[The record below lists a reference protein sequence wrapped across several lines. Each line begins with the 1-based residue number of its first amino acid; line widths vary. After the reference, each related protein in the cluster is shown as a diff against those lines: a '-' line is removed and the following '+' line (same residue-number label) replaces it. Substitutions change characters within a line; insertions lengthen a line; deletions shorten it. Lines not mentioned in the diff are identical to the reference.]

1 MGLDS
6 YFYRYSKL
14 KESDRV
20 SDSEWSNLF
29 NNNDLQDIIAKLN
42 TISKEREVSLGETLK
57 DILKGY
63 LDNNAGEGHCSDIL
77 YFRKFHFL
85 NDYFNY
91 TDEWYGKDK
100 IVTKEQ
106 CIELRD
112 TAKKCLDEID
122 EFCSENNI
130 IICNYDYTVNK
141 YLIKYN
147 SDDYKF
153 ESFVDD
159 IIYKHFPVNYK
170 CDNIDLYSKVLNL
183 YRGMNNIISE
193 TKWENEDI
201 VYNADW

>member
-193 TKWENEDI
+193 TNWENEDI